1 MTAPD
6 DETPSTAEPSK
17 AQPTQTTAPPA
28 ATEIPVSTYQPG
40 LPKKERKPLNPAL
53 AILAG
58 ASLTAISGIT
68 ATVLNIRSSERLSKE
83 RDKTDDAEQQRN
95 DLEVK
100 IGAIQ
105 TQLDK
110 AKELLTTAGST
121 VATAVTPAPVPAPL
135 PSIVV
140 VFPTSPPVSASDPP
154 PATTITVRVTSTLLA
169 APSSAPTTTVPSAT
183 STSAPSTTSTSS
195 PSTATTIGSVT
206 TTTRPA

>member
-1 MTAPD
+1 MNVPD
-6 DETPSTAEPSK
+6 DETPSSAEPGK
-17 AQPTQTTAPPA
+17 AQPTQIGTSPA
-28 ATEIPVSTYQPG
+28 STEIPVSTYQPG

-83 RDKTDDAEQQRN
+83 RDKTDVAVQQRN

-121 VATAVTPAPVPAPL
+121 VATAVTSAPVPAPL

-140 VFPTSPPVSASDPP
+140 VFPTNP
-154 PATTITVRVTSTLLA
+154 PANVPIPLTATTVTVRVTSTLLA
-169 APSSAPTTTVPSAT
+169 ATSSAPTTSVPSAT
-183 STSAPSTTSTSS
+183 STSSISTTSTSS
-195 PSTATTIGSVT
+195 PSTTTTIGSVA

>member
-6 DETPSTAEPSK
+6 DETPSTAEPALAK
-17 AQPTQTTAPPA
+17 PA
-28 ATEIPVSTYQPG
+28 VAASVPVATEVPVSTYQPG
-40 LPKKERKPLNPAL
+40 LPKRERKPLNPAL

-83 RDKTDDAEQQRN
+83 RDKTDVAVQQRN

-105 TQLDK
+105 SQLDK
-110 AKELLTTAGST
+110 AKELLVTGST
-121 VATAVTPAPVPAPL
+121 VAAPITLAPVPAPL

-140 VFPTSPPVSASDPP
+140 VFPTNPPLSASVPP
-154 PATTITVRVTSTLLA
+154 AATTITVRALSTLLL
-169 APSSAPTTTVPSAT
+169 APSSAPATTVPSAT
-183 STSAPSTTSTSS
+183 STTATSTTSTSS
-195 PSTATTIGSVT
+195 PSTTTTIVSVT
-206 TTTRPA
+206 TATRPA

>member
-1 MTAPD
+1 MNAPD
-6 DETPSTAEPSK
+6 DETLSTAEPAK
-17 AQPTQTTAPPA
+17 AQPPHTAAPPA
-28 ATEIPVSTYQPG
+28 ATEVPVSTYQPG

-83 RDKTDDAEQQRN
+83 RDKTDVAVQQRN

-121 VATAVTPAPVPAPL
+121 VAAAVVPTPVPAPPAIDRGGVSHQPTGRCGHSPGGRL
-135 PSIVV
+135 DHGQSHQHFAGGHVV
-140 VFPTSPPVSASDPP
+140 GSHHL
-154 PATTITVRVTSTLLA
+154 STGRYVHQ
-169 APSSAPTTTVPSAT
+169 SHVHHEYQ
-183 STSAPSTTSTSS
+183 
-195 PSTATTIGSVT
+195 
-206 TTTRPA
+206 

>member
-1 MTAPD
+1 M
-6 DETPSTAEPSK
+6 
-17 AQPTQTTAPPA
+17 
-28 ATEIPVSTYQPG
+28 STYQPG

-83 RDKTDDAEQQRN
+83 RDKTDVAVQQRN

-121 VATAVTPAPVPAPL
+121 VAAAVVPTPVPAPL

-140 VFPTSPPVSASDPP
+140 VFPTNPPVVAAIP
-154 PATTITVRVTSTLLA
+154 PAATSITVKVTSTLPA
-169 APSSAPTTTVPSAT
+169 ATSLAPTTSLPGAT
-183 STSAPSTTSTSS
+183 STNPTSTTSTSS
-195 PSTATTIGSVT
+195 PSITTTIGPVPT
-206 TTTRPA
+206 TSRPA

>member
-1 MTAPD
+1 MNAPD
-6 DETPSTAEPSK
+6 DETLSTAEPAK
-17 AQPTQTTAPPA
+17 AQPPHTAAPPA
-28 ATEIPVSTYQPG
+28 ATEVPVSTYQPG

-83 RDKTDDAEQQRN
+83 RDKTDVAVQQRN

-121 VATAVTPAPVPAPL
+121 VAAAVVPTPVPAPL

-140 VFPTSPPVSASDPP
+140 VFPTNPPVVAAIP
-154 PATTITVRVTSTLLA
+154 PAATSITVKVTSTLPA
-169 APSSAPTTTVPSAT
+169 ATSLAPTTSLPGAT
-183 STSAPSTTSTSS
+183 STNPTSTTSTSS
-195 PSTATTIGSVT
+195 PSITTTIGPVPT
-206 TTTRPA
+206 TSRPA

>member
-1 MTAPD
+1 MTEPD
-6 DETPSTAEPSK
+6 DETPSTAEPALAKPDVAASV
-17 AQPTQTTAPPA
+17 PV

-40 LPKKERKPLNPAL
+40 LPKRERKPLNPAL

-83 RDKTDDAEQQRN
+83 RDKTDVAVQQRN

-105 TQLDK
+105 SQLDK
-110 AKELLTTAGST
+110 AKELLVTGST
-121 VATAVTPAPVPAPL
+121 VAAPITLAPVPAPL

-140 VFPTSPPVSASDPP
+140 VFPTNPPLSASVPP
-154 PATTITVRVTSTLLA
+154 AATTITVRALRTLLLV
-169 APSSAPTTTVPSAT
+169 PSSAPATTVPSAT
-183 STSAPSTTSTSS
+183 STTVTSTTSTSS
-195 PSTATTIGSVT
+195 PSTTTTIVSVT
-206 TTTRPA
+206 TATRPA